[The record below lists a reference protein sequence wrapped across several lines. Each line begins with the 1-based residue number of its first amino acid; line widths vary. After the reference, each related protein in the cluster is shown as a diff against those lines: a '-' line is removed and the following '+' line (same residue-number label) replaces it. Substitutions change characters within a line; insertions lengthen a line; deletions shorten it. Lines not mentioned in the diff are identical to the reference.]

1 MKALVIYG
9 STLGNTRRVVSRVP
23 EMLDFLVDVVDVK
36 TLDDAASLS
45 AYDLLIFFSSTW
57 GDGELQVDMEA
68 FLVRASLQLDGK
80 LYAICELGNY
90 YGYDDFNF
98 GAERILHY
106 FLHDAGG
113 VELAE
118 PFSMDSLPH
127 KDWIGLER
135 WCQLINQK
143 IRNHYA

>member
-1 MKALVIYG
+1 MKGLVIYG
-9 STLGNTRRVVSRVP
+9 STLGNTRRVVTRLP
-23 EMLDFLVDVVDVK
+23 EMLDFSVDIVDVK
-36 TLDDAASLS
+36 MLKDATSFPT
-45 AYDLLIFFSSTW
+45 YDLLIFFSSTW

-68 FLVRASLQLDGK
+68 FLVREALQLHGQP
-80 LYAICELGNY
+80 YVICELGNY

-106 FLHDAGG
+106 FLDAAGG

-143 IRNHYA
+143 TGNRDA